1 MYNLLYDR
9 IFWIYFIIALFFII
23 LGIGFI
29 ISATDTYMLIIALL
43 WLLSVILLLIIVY
56 HGSIYWSPGPPNNP
70 ICVAD
75 GTTSYFD
82 PSNRVWLSI
91 NILFVLLLVFSVL
104 WAAELINVDGGV
116 LRMLSGVLILLGGL
130 ILCTLSTNYS
140 YLNAAVPF
148 WASVAYLFIWFGLTM
163 YIIMTSP

>member
-29 ISATDTYMLIIALL
+29 ISATDSYMLIIAIL

-56 HGSIYWSPGPPNNP
+56 HGSIYWSPGPVNNP
-70 ICVAD
+70 TCVAD
-75 GTTSYFD
+75 GTTCYFE

-116 LRMLSGVLILLGGL
+116 LRMLSGVLMLLGGL
-130 ILCTLSTNYS
+130 ILCALSTNYS
-140 YLNAAVPF
+140 YLNATIPF
-148 WASVAYLFIWFGLTM
+148 WASVGYLFIWFGLTM
-163 YIIMTSP
+163 YVILTY